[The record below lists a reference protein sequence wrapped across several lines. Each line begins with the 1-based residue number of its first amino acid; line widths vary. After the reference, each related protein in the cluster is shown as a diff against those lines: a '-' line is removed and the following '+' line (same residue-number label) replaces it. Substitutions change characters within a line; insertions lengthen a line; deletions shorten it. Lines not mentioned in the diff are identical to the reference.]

1 MQINLFRKSG
11 AAITTS
17 TEVNCKNTVT
27 PAHVDSNCRGDYIIV
42 SLLIA
47 KEILNIVVVNHY
59 IHTQIPSCLGVA
71 GVGLWYQISRKNFH
85 EDFREII
92 ANFPLK

>member
-27 PAHVDSNCRGDYIIV
+27 PAQTDSNCRGDYIIV
-42 SLLIA
+42 SLCTYISYRPN
-47 KEILNIVVVNHY
+47 EILNIVVVNHY
-59 IHTQIPSCLGVA
+59 IVHMYPNSQLFGRGKGGSLVEMYLCNI
-71 GVGLWYQISRKNFH
+71 N
-85 EDFREII
+85 
-92 ANFPLK
+92 

>member
-27 PAHVDSNCRGDYIIV
+27 PAQTDSNCRGDYIIV

-47 KEILNIVVVNHY
+47 VTDPKEILNIVVVNHY
-59 IHTQIPSCLGVA
+59 IHTQIPSCLGAV
-71 GVGLWYQISRKNFH
+71 GVVLR
-85 EDFREII
+85 
-92 ANFPLK
+92 

>member
-42 SLLIA
+42 SLLI
-47 KEILNIVVVNHY
+47 
-59 IHTQIPSCLGVA
+59 
-71 GVGLWYQISRKNFH
+71 
-85 EDFREII
+85 
-92 ANFPLK
+92 